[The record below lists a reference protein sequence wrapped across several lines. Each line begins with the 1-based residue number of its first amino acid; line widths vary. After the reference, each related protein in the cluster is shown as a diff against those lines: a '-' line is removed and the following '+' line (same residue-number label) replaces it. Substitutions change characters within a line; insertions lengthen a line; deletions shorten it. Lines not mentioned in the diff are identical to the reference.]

1 MAKRAATAANSNQK
15 NTNVFKELTSVGKAA
30 TTSATPKI
38 VNPVTTPSKAVVP
51 TTLTPGKNTVAQK
64 AEQAAVG
71 KSTNPTPVMNS
82 ASNITANPIINTV
95 NSNFQNKAEAYD
107 RGMNTPISSV
117 GKADT
122 TDLSKVVNPYDSVG
136 KSVATDTGMNANPAP
151 SLLDQ
156 LGDTYINTGL
166 GIYTGGAVPAVVD
179 SNIPLIDSVKSA
191 IIKANSGL
199 RNVEDVTSIPNG
211 SLTGAVLQNFYNS
224 QAKSPMS
231 GENRTQNTARRIQN
245 MAKYDI
251 DDEYE
256 GKVNGSERARNLI
269 DRSPRTEGLSAWERL
284 LNMVNPDLVR
294 GSAEGGQRINATST
308 GLADALA
315 GRNDRGSK
323 GGNVNVGL
331 NGSNGYGSNGYG
343 SNGGSGTSAVYGGG
357 GRSTRS
363 SSTYGNA
370 PLGLGDL
377 DLSTL
382 YDLFNSRLNE
392 YDNNYNSLIDSLM
405 EMYGLNSSNLEDSYA
420 QLLNALGL
428 NYADTE
434 GLLRSQYENS
444 QSELENSRRR
454 QLQEA
459 YIARMMQQ
467 RNLGDQLDALGLT
480 GGASETMLANL
491 LNNYNNNR
499 ASVEEQIRSSL
510 RDILNNYMTN
520 QTSARQRY
528 NDALMDAQQRQLN
541 ARQSLMNNL
550 YNAQADA
557 LTNRARLRDIAYDD
571 LFSTLS
577 NLAAKGYQI

>member
-38 VNPVTTPSKAVVP
+38 VNPVTTPGKAVVP
-51 TTLTPGKNTVAQK
+51 TTLTPGKNTVSQK

-82 ASNITANPIINTV
+82 ESNITANPIINTV

-107 RGMNTPISSV
+107 RGMNTSIPATTKAASELEKAITPVAPV
-117 GKADT
+117 GKA
-122 TDLSKVVNPYDSVG
+122 
-136 KSVATDTGMNANPAP
+136 VATDTGMNENPAPTIFESLLNLAEDSGLTNSLGHNVNEVVNNGANPAYA
-151 SLLDQ
+151 L
-156 LGDTYINTGL
+156 
-166 GIYTGGAVPAVVD
+166 
-179 SNIPLIDSVKSA
+179 K
-191 IIKANSGL
+191 
-199 RNVEDVTSIPNG
+199 RVEEATNLPTG
-211 SLTGAVLQNFYNS
+211 SLTGALLQRYFNS
-224 QAKSPMS
+224 QAKSPMT

-269 DRSPRTEGLSAWERL
+269 DQSPRTEGLSAWERL

-331 NGSNGYGSNGYG
+331 NGSNGYGSNG
-343 SNGGSGTSAVYGGG
+343 GSGSSAVYGGG

-363 SSTYGNA
+363 SSIYGNG
-370 PLGLGDL
+370 GLGDL

-528 NDALMDAQQRQLN
+528 NDALIDAQQRQLN

-557 LTNRARLRDIAYDD
+557 LTNRARLRDNAYDD

>member
-1 MAKRAATAANSNQK
+1 MAKRASTAANSNQK

-38 VNPVTTPSKAVVP
+38 VNPVTTPGKAVVP
-51 TTLTPGKNTVAQK
+51 TILTPGKNTVTQK

-82 ASNITANPIINTV
+82 ESNITPNPIINTV

-107 RGMNTPISSV
+107 RGINTSIPATTKAASELEKAITPVTPV
-117 GKADT
+117 GKA
-122 TDLSKVVNPYDSVG
+122 
-136 KSVATDTGMNANPAP
+136 VATDTGMNNNPAPTIFESLLNLAEDSGLTNSLGHNVNEVVNNSANPAYM
-151 SLLDQ
+151 LKRVEE
-156 LGDTYINTGL
+156 
-166 GIYTGGAVPAVVD
+166 A
-179 SNIPLIDSVKSA
+179 
-191 IIKANSGL
+191 ANYP
-199 RNVEDVTSIPNG
+199 TG
-211 SLTGAVLQNFYNS
+211 SLTGAVLQNYFRS
-224 QAKSPMS
+224 QAKSPMT
-231 GENRTQNTARRIQN
+231 GDNGINQARRLQN
-245 MAKYDI
+245 VRKYDI

-269 DRSPRTEGLSAWERL
+269 DRNPRTEGLSAWERL
-284 LNMVNPDLVR
+284 LNMVNSDMVR
-294 GSAEGGQRINATST
+294 GSAEGGQRLGATGT

-323 GGNVNVGL
+323 GGNVNVGI

-343 SNGGSGTSAVYGGG
+343 SNGSSSSSVYGGG

-363 SSTYGNA
+363 SSIYGNG
-370 PLGLGDL
+370 GLGDL

-520 QTSARQRY
+520 QSNARQRY
-528 NDALMDAQQRQLN
+528 NESLINAQQKQLN
-541 ARQSLMNNL
+541 ARQDLLNNL
-550 YNAQADA
+550 YNAQTNA
-557 LTNRARLRDIAYDD
+557 LNTRANMRNSAYDD
-571 LFSTLS
+571 LFSTLA

>member
-15 NTNVFKELTSVGKAA
+15 NTNVFKELTSVSKAA

-38 VNPVTTPSKAVVP
+38 VNPVTTPGKAVVP
-51 TTLTPGKNTVAQK
+51 TTLTPGKNTVSQK

-71 KSTNPTPVMNS
+71 KSTNPTPTMNS

-107 RGMNTPISSV
+107 RGMNTSIPATTKATSELEKAITPVASV
-117 GKADT
+117 GKA
-122 TDLSKVVNPYDSVG
+122 
-136 KSVATDTGMNANPAP
+136 VATDTGMNNNPAPTIFESLLNLAEDSGLTNSLGHNVNEVINNGANPAYA
-151 SLLDQ
+151 LKRVEE
-156 LGDTYINTGL
+156 
-166 GIYTGGAVPAVVD
+166 A
-179 SNIPLIDSVKSA
+179 
-191 IIKANSGL
+191 ANYP
-199 RNVEDVTSIPNG
+199 TG
-211 SLTGAVLQNFYNS
+211 SLTGALLQRYFDS
-224 QAKSPMS
+224 QTKSAMT

-269 DRSPRTEGLSAWERL
+269 DQSPRTEGLSAWERL

-343 SNGGSGTSAVYGGG
+343 SNGSSSSSVYGGG

-363 SSTYGNA
+363 SSIYGNG
-370 PLGLGDL
+370 GLGDL

-557 LTNRARLRDIAYDD
+557 LTNRARLRDNAYDD

>member
-15 NTNVFKELTSVGKAA
+15 NQNLYDAIVNIGKSAV
-30 TTSATPKI
+30 TSATPKI
-38 VNPVTTPSKAVVP
+38 VNTTTTPSKAVVP
-51 TTLTPGKNTVAQK
+51 TTTTPGMNTVTQK

-71 KSTNPTPVMNS
+71 KSTNPTPTLNTV
-82 ASNITANPIINTV
+82 SNITANPVTTTV
-95 NSNFQNKAEAYD
+95 NSNFQNKAVATPD
-107 RGMNTPISSV
+107 ISKNTPIASTGKSVVDDATKTLSSVSPV
-117 GKADT
+117 GKANAS
-122 TDLSKVVNPYDSVG
+122 DL
-136 KSVATDTGMNANPAP
+136 GMNENPAPTIFESLLDAFTTPGVGESLGHSVNEAINNGANPA
-151 SLLDQ
+151 
-156 LGDTYINTGL
+156 YIVKNIEDMT
-166 GIYTGGAVPAVVD
+166 TVP
-179 SNIPLIDSVKSA
+179 
-191 IIKANSGL
+191 
-199 RNVEDVTSIPNG
+199 TG
-211 SLTGAVLQNFYNS
+211 SLTGALLQNYFRS
-224 QAKSPMS
+224 QAKSAMT
-231 GENRTQNTARRIQN
+231 GANGMNQGRRIQN

-251 DDEYE
+251 ADDYE

-269 DRSPRTEGLSAWERL
+269 DHNPRTDALSAWERL
-284 LNMVNPDLVR
+284 LSLVNPDLVK
-294 GSAEGGQRINATST
+294 GNGVGGQRTSATST

-331 NGSNGYGSNGYG
+331 NGSNGYGSNG
-343 SNGGSGTSAVYGGG
+343 GSGSSAVYGGG

-363 SSTYGNA
+363 SSVYGNA
-370 PLGLGDL
+370 PVGLGDL

-382 YDLFNSRLNE
+382 YDLFNSRLDE

-444 QSELENSRRR
+444 QAELENSRRR

-459 YIARMMQQ
+459 YISRMMQQ
-467 RNLGDQLDALGLT
+467 RNLGDRLDALGLT

-499 ASVEEQIRSSL
+499 ASVEEQIRASL

-557 LTNRARLRDIAYDD
+557 LSNRARLRDNAYDD

>member
-38 VNPVTTPSKAVVP
+38 VNPVTTPGKAVVP
-51 TTLTPGKNTVAQK
+51 TTLTPGKNTVSQK

-71 KSTNPTPVMNS
+71 KSTNPTPTMNS

-107 RGMNTPISSV
+107 RGMNTSIPATTKAASELEKAITPVASV
-117 GKADT
+117 GKA
-122 TDLSKVVNPYDSVG
+122 
-136 KSVATDTGMNANPAP
+136 VATDTGMNNNPAPTIFESLLNLAGDSGLTNSLGHNVNEVVNNGANPAYALKRIEEATNYP
-151 SLLDQ
+151 
-156 LGDTYINTGL
+156 T
-166 GIYTGGAVPAVVD
+166 
-179 SNIPLIDSVKSA
+179 
-191 IIKANSGL
+191 
-199 RNVEDVTSIPNG
+199 G
-211 SLTGAVLQNFYNS
+211 SLTGALLQNYFSS
-224 QAKSPMS
+224 QAKSPMT

-331 NGSNGYGSNGYG
+331 NGSNGYGSNG
-343 SNGGSGTSAVYGGG
+343 GSGSSAVYGGG

-363 SSTYGNA
+363 SSIYGNG
-370 PLGLGDL
+370 GLGDL

-467 RNLGDQLDALGLT
+467 RNLGDQLDTLGLT

-499 ASVEEQIRSSL
+499 ASVEEQIRASL

-557 LTNRARLRDIAYDD
+557 LTNRARLRDNAYDD

>member
-38 VNPVTTPSKAVVP
+38 VNPVTTPGKAVVP
-51 TTLTPGKNTVAQK
+51 TTLTPGKNTVSQK

-71 KSTNPTPVMNS
+71 KSTNPTPTMNS
-82 ASNITANPIINTV
+82 ESNITANPIINTV

-107 RGMNTPISSV
+107 RGMNTSIPATTKAASELEKAITPVAPV
-117 GKADT
+117 GKAVATNNGMNNNPAPTIFESLLNLAEDSGLT
-122 TDLSKVVNPYDSVG
+122 NSLGHNVNEVVNNG
-136 KSVATDTGMNANPAP
+136 ANPAYA
-151 SLLDQ
+151 LKRVEE
-156 LGDTYINTGL
+156 
-166 GIYTGGAVPAVVD
+166 A
-179 SNIPLIDSVKSA
+179 
-191 IIKANSGL
+191 ANYP
-199 RNVEDVTSIPNG
+199 TG
-211 SLTGAVLQNFYNS
+211 SLTGALLQRYFNS
-224 QAKSPMS
+224 QTKSPMT

-269 DRSPRTEGLSAWERL
+269 DQSPRTEGLSTWERL

-343 SNGGSGTSAVYGGG
+343 SNGSSSSSVYGGG

-363 SSTYGNA
+363 SSIYGNG
-370 PLGLGDL
+370 GLGDL

-557 LTNRARLRDIAYDD
+557 LTNRARLRDNAYDD